1 MRKPTNIIYG
11 VDERPPVGVLFASG
25 LQHVGLL
32 SIYLVYPIL
41 IARAGGLSEGK
52 VLDVVSFSLLALGI
66 AAIIPAL
73 KRGAM
78 GAGLL
83 SPALFSAAYATPSLL
98 AVKSGGLALVYGMTI
113 FAGIVEMAF
122 GKVQHRLRPF
132 FPPEIA
138 GLVVILIAV
147 SSGKLG
153 ARLILGIDGGVIDE
167 RYYAV
172 AAITLATM
180 IAFSVWAK
188 GGLKMFCAL
197 LGMAVGYLTTI
208 ALGKFPPH
216 DLERVV
222 NAPLVDVPSIDH
234 IGWSFDAA
242 LMVPF
247 AIAAIAAAFK
257 TVGVVTTYQRANDA
271 DWVRPDMR
279 QIGRGVMADGAGSVM
294 AGLLGAPGINSSPGA
309 VGLAAATG
317 VTSRLVAFA
326 LGLIFLVLAF
336 LPKAA
341 AIIAVMPRPV
351 MGAVLLFSASFVLL
365 NGIEIVASRLLDARR
380 TFVVGLSFLAGLA
393 VEVYPQPFA
402 GLPHAVEPLV
412 SSSLVLGLIV
422 ALVLNLVFRIGVWK
436 VGRMRVEPGHVD
448 YPKLMEFIETQ
459 GAAWGA
465 RRDVIERARFNVA
478 QSVETIIDSAEPTG
492 ALEIEASFDE
502 FRVDIAV
509 RYSGAPLELPDVR
522 PTEDEILDSE
532 GGHRKLAGYLLR
544 RSADRVRASQRAG
557 RSTIVFHFDH

>member
-1 MRKPTNIIYG
+1 MRKPSNIIYG
-11 VDERPPVGVLFASG
+11 VDERPPVGILLGSG
-25 LQHVGLL
+25 LQQVGLMA
-32 SIYLVYPIL
+32 IYLVYPIL
-41 IARAGGLSEGK
+41 IARAGGLSEAK
-52 VLDVVSFSLLALGI
+52 VLDVVSFSMLVLGI
-66 AAIIPAL
+66 ATVIPAL
-73 KRGAM
+73 KRGAV

-83 SPALFSAAYATPSLL
+83 SPAIFSAAYATPSLL
-98 AVKSGGLALVYGMTI
+98 AVKAGGLPMVYGMTI
-113 FAGIVEMAF
+113 FAGFVEMAF

-138 GLVVILIAV
+138 GLVVILVAV

-153 ARLILGIDGGVIDE
+153 ARLVLGIDGGVIDQ
-167 RYYAV
+167 RYYLI

-188 GGLKMFCAL
+188 GGLKIFCAL
-197 LGMAVGYLTTI
+197 LGMIVGYLVTI

-234 IGWSFDAA
+234 IGWSFDFA

-257 TVGVVTTYQRANDA
+257 TMGVITTYQRVNDA
-271 DWVRPDMR
+271 DWVRPDMN
-279 QIGRGVMADGAGSVM
+279 QIGRGVVADGAGSV
-294 AGLLGAPGINSSPGA
+294 AGGLLGVPGINSSPGG

-317 VTSRLVAFA
+317 VTSRFVAFA
-326 LGLIFLVLAF
+326 LGAVFLVLAF

-341 AIIAVMPRPV
+341 AVVAVMPRPV
-351 MGAVLLFSASFVLL
+351 MGAVLLYSASFVLL

-402 GLPHAVEPLV
+402 GLPHAIEPLV
-412 SSSLVLGLIV
+412 SSSLVLGMVV
-422 ALVLNLVFRIGVWK
+422 ALTLNLIFRIGAWK
-436 VGRMRVEPGHVD
+436 VGRLRVDPAHVD

-478 QSVETIIDSAEPTG
+478 QSVETIIESAEPDG

-509 RYSGAPLELPDVR
+509 RYSGAPLDLPEIR
-522 PTEDEILDSE
+522 PTEDEILDAE
-532 GGHRKLAGYLLR
+532 DGHRKLAGYLLR
-544 RSADRVRASQRAG
+544 RSADRVRASHRAG

>member
-1 MRKPTNIIYG
+1 MRKPSNIIYG
-11 VDERPPVGVLFASG
+11 VDERPPLGVLLASG

-41 IARAGGLSEGK
+41 IARAGGLSEAK
-52 VLDVVSFSLLALGI
+52 VLHVVSFSLLALGI

-73 KRGAM
+73 KRGGF
-78 GAGLL
+78 GAGVL

-98 AVKSGGLALVYGMTI
+98 AVKAGGLALVYGMTI
-113 FAGIVEMAF
+113 FAGLVEMAF

-153 ARLILGIDGGVIDE
+153 ARLVLGIDGGVIDE

-197 LGMAVGYLTTI
+197 LGMAVGYLATI

-222 NAPLVDVPSIDH
+222 NAPFLDVPSIDH

-247 AIAAIAAAFK
+247 AIAAIAASFK

-279 QIGRGVMADGAGSVM
+279 QIGRGVVADGAGSVV
-294 AGLLGAPGINSSPGA
+294 AGLLGTPGINSSPGA
-309 VGLAAATG
+309 VGLATATG
-317 VTSRLVAFA
+317 VTSRVVAFA
-326 LGLIFLVLAF
+326 LGAIFLVLAF

-365 NGIEIVASRLLDARR
+365 NGIEIVASRLLDSRR

-422 ALVLNLVFRIGVWK
+422 ALLLNLIFRIGVWR
-436 VGRMRVEPGHVD
+436 VGRLRVDPAHVD
-448 YPKLMEFIETQ
+448 YPKLMEFIEAQ

-478 QSVETIIDSAEPTG
+478 QSVETIIESASPDG

-509 RYSGAPLELPDVR
+509 RYSGAPLDLPETR
-522 PTEDEILDSE
+522 PTEDEILDAE
-532 GGHRKLAGYLLR
+532 DGHRRLAGYLLR
-544 RSADRVRASQRAG
+544 RSADRVRASHRAG